1 MKKITLLTLSLSFL
15 IILPA
20 TAQLGKVWTDFQS
33 YSTDLQNYLTNN
45 VNDSLK
51 PVEFQSQNAITGAT
65 GELSIP
71 NPVDAGER
79 VTSDIFLNS
88 LSGKFENNPVVRS
101 TLVSNEINRLITRS
115 SAAGVLGINGQLR
128 SKTKL
133 QDTEN
138 RLENIGVFKEDLD
151 ENQQTF
157 LNDIQDQ
164 IAKIASNASL
174 AGQVGQLLGIREQTN
189 LQYQQTK
196 IQREQVKIVAET
208 LGQTIQ
214 TNQSLQY
221 SNLNLAS
228 LSQQIEDT
236 NRARRVDAS
245 AEAARLLRTTS
256 QADLFGRKVN
266 N

>member
-1 MKKITLLTLSLSFL
+1 MKKIALLTLSLSFL

-33 YSTDLQNYLTNN
+33 YSTDLQNYLSNN

-51 PVEFQSQNAITGAT
+51 PVEFQSQNAIDNAK
-65 GELSIP
+65 GELNIP

-79 VTSDIFLNS
+79 VSSDIFINS
-88 LSGKFENNPVVRS
+88 LSDKFENNPVVRS
-101 TLVSNEINRLITRS
+101 TSVTNEINRLITRS
-115 SAAGVLGINGQLR
+115 SAAGILGINGQIR

-138 RLENIGVFKEDLD
+138 RLQNIGVFTEDVD
-151 ENQQTF
+151 ENEQNF
-157 LNDIQDQ
+157 LNNIQDQ
-164 IAKIASNASL
+164 IVKLGNNASV
-174 AGQVGQLLGIREQTN
+174 AGQVGQLLGISEQTK
-189 LQYQQTK
+189 LQYQQIK

-221 SNLNLAS
+221 TNLNLAS
-228 LSQQIEDT
+228 LSQQMEDT

-256 QADLFGRKVN
+256 QADLFGRKLN

>member
-45 VNDSLK
+45 VNDTLK
-51 PVEFQSQNAITGAT
+51 PVEFQSQNAIDNAK
-65 GELSIP
+65 GELNIP
-71 NPVDAGER
+71 NPIDAGEK
-79 VTSDIFLNS
+79 VSIDIFLNS
-88 LSGKFENNPVVRS
+88 ISDKFEKNPVVRS

-115 SAAGVLGINGQLR
+115 SAAGILGVNGQIR

-138 RLENIGVFKEDLD
+138 RLEKIGVFVDDAD
-151 ENQQTF
+151 ENQQNF
-157 LNDIQDQ
+157 LNQ
-164 IAKIASNASL
+164 IEKPIRLAMDNSL
-174 AGQVGQLLGIREQTN
+174 ALGQLLGIRDQTN

-208 LGQTIQ
+208 LGQTLQ

-221 SNLNLAS
+221 TNLNIAS
-228 LSQQIEDT
+228 LSQQMEDT

-256 QADLFGRKVN
+256 QTDLFGRIEP
-266 N
+266 

>member
-1 MKKITLLTLSLSFL
+1 MKKITLLTFSLSFL

-51 PVEFQSQNAITGAT
+51 PVEFQSQNAIDNAK
-65 GELSIP
+65 GELNIP
-71 NPVDAGER
+71 NPVDAGEK
-79 VTSDIFLNS
+79 VSIDIFINS
-88 LSGKFENNPVVRS
+88 LSDKFENNPVVRS
-101 TLVSNEINRLITRS
+101 TSVSNEINRLITRS
-115 SAAGVLGINGQLR
+115 SAAGILGVNGQIR

-138 RLENIGVFKEDLD
+138 RLENIGVFADDPDEESNRLLKQFSDL
-151 ENQQTF
+151 
-157 LNDIQDQ
+157 
-164 IAKIASNASL
+164 ASNLTGTPQTTALS
-174 AGQVGQLLGIREQTN
+174 QLIGLTQSQNTV
-189 LQYQQTK
+189 K

-221 SNLNLAS
+221 TNLNLAS
-228 LSQQIEDT
+228 LSQQMEDT

-256 QADLFGRKVN
+256 QADLFGRQTN

>member
-51 PVEFQSQNAITGAT
+51 PVELQSQNAITGAT
-65 GELSIP
+65 GELNIP
-71 NPVDAGER
+71 NPIEAGER
-79 VTSDIFLNS
+79 VSSDIFLNS
-88 LSGKFENNPVVRS
+88 ISDKFENNPVLRS

-115 SAAGVLGINGQLR
+115 SAAGILGVNGQIR
-128 SKTKL
+128 TKNKL
-133 QDTEN
+133 EDTEN
-138 RLENIGVFKEDLD
+138 RLEKIGVFTDDADEIQKSFLD
-151 ENQQTF
+151 NINE
-157 LNDIQDQ
+157 
-164 IAKIASNASL
+164 
-174 AGQVGQLLGIREQTN
+174 QVNQLLRVPTPDLTKIEALFGVRD
-189 LQYQQTK
+189 QYQQTQ
-196 IQREQVKIVAET
+196 IQREQLKIVAET

-221 SNLNLAS
+221 SNLNLAN
-228 LSQQIEDT
+228 LSQQMEDT

-256 QADLFGRKVN
+256 QTDLFGRENK
-266 N
+266 

>member
-1 MKKITLLTLSLSFL
+1 MKKIALLTLSLSFL

-51 PVEFQSQNAITGAT
+51 PVEFQSQNAIYNAT
-65 GELSIP
+65 GELRIP
-71 NPVDAGER
+71 NPIDAGDR
-79 VTSDIFLNS
+79 VSIDIFLNS
-88 LSGKFENNPVVRS
+88 ISDKFENNPVVRS
-101 TLVSNEINRLITRS
+101 SLVNNEINRLITRS
-115 SAAGVLGINGQLR
+115 SAAGVLGVNGQIR

-133 QDTEN
+133 EDTEN
-138 RLENIGVFKEDLD
+138 RLENLGVFADDPDEESNRLLKQFSDL
-151 ENQQTF
+151 
-157 LNDIQDQ
+157 
-164 IAKIASNASL
+164 ASSFTGMQATTALS
-174 AGQVGQLLGIREQTN
+174 QLIGLTQSQNTV
-189 LQYQQTK
+189 K

-221 SNLNLAS
+221 TNLNLAS
-228 LSQQIEDT
+228 LSQQMEDT

-256 QADLFGRKVN
+256 QADLFGRKLN

>member
-1 MKKITLLTLSLSFL
+1 MKKIALLTLSLSFL

-33 YSTDLQNYLTNN
+33 YSTDLQNYLSNN

-51 PVEFQSQNAITGAT
+51 PVEFQSQNAIDNAK
-65 GELSIP
+65 GELNIP

-79 VTSDIFLNS
+79 VSSDIFINS
-88 LSGKFENNPVVRS
+88 LSDKFENNPVVRS
-101 TLVSNEINRLITRS
+101 TSVTNEINRLITRS
-115 SAAGVLGINGQLR
+115 SAAGVLGVNGQIR

-138 RLENIGVFKEDLD
+138 RLENIGVFKEELD
-151 ENQQTF
+151 EETDNLLNQIRNFVPKTPQEEAISG
-157 LNDIQDQ
+157 LS
-164 IAKIASNASL
+164 K
-174 AGQVGQLLGIREQTN
+174 LLGLNQVQTT
-189 LQYQQTK
+189 Q

-221 SNLNLAS
+221 TNLNLAS
-228 LSQQIEDT
+228 LSQQMEDT

-256 QADLFGRKVN
+256 QADLFGRKAN

>member
-20 TAQLGKVWTDFQS
+20 TAQLGKVWTDSQS

-51 PVEFQSQNAITGAT
+51 PVELQSQNAIYNAT

-71 NPVDAGER
+71 NPIDAGER
-79 VTSDIFLNS
+79 VSNDIFLNS
-88 LSGKFENNPVVRS
+88 ISDKFENNPVVRS

-115 SAAGVLGINGQLR
+115 SAASVLGANGQIRSKNKLENTERRLEKIGVFAEEAENDPENILDKINGQITQILG
-128 SKTKL
+128 
-133 QDTEN
+133 TEN
-138 RLENIGVFKEDLD
+138 LTQAALT
-151 ENQQTF
+151 Q
-157 LNDIQDQ
+157 
-164 IAKIASNASL
+164 AA
-174 AGQVGQLLGIREQTN
+174 QLLGGRE
-189 LQYQQTK
+189 QYQQTQ

-221 SNLNLAS
+221 TNLNLAS
-228 LSQQIEDT
+228 LSQQMEDT

-256 QADLFGRKVN
+256 QTDLFGRKIN

>member
-20 TAQLGKVWTDFQS
+20 TAQLGKVWTDFKS
-33 YSTDLQNYLTNN
+33 YSQDLQKYFTDN
-45 VNDSLK
+45 VNVKVDDSLK
-51 PVEFQSQNAITGAT
+51 LELQAEYTIPNLT
-65 GELSIP
+65 GEFKIP
-71 NPVDAGER
+71 NPFDAGENDR
-79 VTSDIFLNS
+79 FINSISD
-88 LSGKFENNPVVRS
+88 KFENNLAVRS
-101 TLVSNEINRLITRS
+101 TLVSNERNRLITRS
-115 SAAGVLGINGQLR
+115 SAAGILGEGQNR

-138 RLENIGVFKEDLD
+138 RLESIGVFAEDVD
-151 ENQQTF
+151 NDPENF
-157 LNDIQDQ
+157 LEKITGR
-164 IAKIASNASL
+164 IAVAL
-174 AGQVGQLLGIREQTN
+174 GQNLYSEAAQLLGARD
-189 LQYQQTK
+189 QYQQTQ

-221 SNLNLAS
+221 TNLNLAS
-228 LSQQIEDT
+228 LSQQMEDT

-256 QADLFGRKVN
+256 QTDLFGRKVN

>member
-1 MKKITLLTLSLSFL
+1 MKKIALLTLSLSFI

-33 YSTDLQNYLTNN
+33 YSTDLQNYLSNN

-51 PVEFQSQNAITGAT
+51 PVEFQSQNAIDNAK
-65 GELSIP
+65 GELNIP
-71 NPVDAGER
+71 NPVDAGEK
-79 VTSDIFLNS
+79 VSIDIFLNS
-88 LSGKFENNPVVRS
+88 LSDKFENNPVVRS
-101 TLVSNEINRLITRS
+101 SLVSNEINRLITRS
-115 SAAGVLGINGQLR
+115 SAAGVLGINGQIR

-133 QDTEN
+133 KDTEN
-138 RLENIGVFKEDLD
+138 RLENIGVFKEDVNENEQKFLD
-151 ENQQTF
+151 RIEQSIGAVSGNP
-157 LNDIQDQ
+157 
-164 IAKIASNASL
+164 L
-174 AGQVGQLLGIREQTN
+174 ALGQLLGIRDQTN
-189 LQYQQTK
+189 LQYQQIK

-221 SNLNLAS
+221 TNLNLAS
-228 LSQQIEDT
+228 LSQQMEDT

-256 QADLFGRKVN
+256 QADLFGRKAN

>member
-1 MKKITLLTLSLSFL
+1 MKKIALLTLSLSFL
-15 IILPA
+15 IVLPA

-33 YSTDLQNYLTNN
+33 YSTDLQNYLSNN

-51 PVEFQSQNAITGAT
+51 PVEFQSQNAIDNAK
-65 GELSIP
+65 GELNIP
-71 NPVDAGER
+71 NPIDAGEK
-79 VTSDIFLNS
+79 VSIDIFLNS
-88 LSGKFENNPVVRS
+88 LSDKFENNPVVRS
-101 TLVSNEINRLITRS
+101 TLVNNEINRLITRS
-115 SAAGVLGINGQLR
+115 SAAGILGVNGQIR
-128 SKTKL
+128 SKNKL
-133 QDTEN
+133 EDTEN
-138 RLENIGVFKEDLD
+138 RLEKIGVFNEDLD
-151 ENQQTF
+151 ENQQNF

-164 IAKIASNASL
+164 IVRA
-174 AGQVGQLLGIREQTN
+174 AGNSTLLGQLIGIRDQTN
-189 LQYQQTK
+189 LQYQQVK

-221 SNLNLAS
+221 TNLNLAS
-228 LSQQIEDT
+228 LSQQMEDT

-256 QADLFGRKVN
+256 QADLFGRKN

>member
-1 MKKITLLTLSLSFL
+1 MKKIALLTLSLSFL

-51 PVEFQSQNAITGAT
+51 PVEFQSQNAIYNAT
-65 GELSIP
+65 GELRIP
-71 NPVDAGER
+71 NPIDAGDR
-79 VTSDIFLNS
+79 VSIDIFLNS
-88 LSGKFENNPVVRS
+88 ISDKFENNPVVRS
-101 TLVSNEINRLITRS
+101 SLVNNEINRLITRS
-115 SAAGVLGINGQLR
+115 SAAGVLGVNGQIR

-133 QDTEN
+133 EDTEN
-138 RLENIGVFKEDLD
+138 RLEKIGVFTDELD
-151 ENQQTF
+151 ENQQNF
-157 LNDIQDQ
+157 LNDIQDRIVQ
-164 IAKIASNASL
+164 LGSNASV
-174 AGQVGQLLGIREQTN
+174 AGQVGELLGIREQTN
-189 LQYQQTK
+189 LQYQQVK

-221 SNLNLAS
+221 TNLNLAS
-228 LSQQIEDT
+228 LSQQVEDT

-256 QADLFGRKVN
+256 QADLFGRENK
-266 N
+266 

>member
-1 MKKITLLTLSLSFL
+1 MKKIALLTLSLSFL

-65 GELSIP
+65 GELTIP
-71 NPVDAGER
+71 NPVEAGER
-79 VTSDIFLNS
+79 VSTDIFLNS
-88 LSGKFENNPVVRS
+88 ISDKFENNPVVRS
-101 TLVSNEINRLITRS
+101 SLVSNEINRLITRS
-115 SAAGVLGINGQLR
+115 SAASVLGVNGQIR

-138 RLENIGVFKEDLD
+138 RLENIGVFTDDLD

-157 LNDIQDQ
+157 LNDIQEQ
-164 IAKIASNASL
+164 IGRAMSMNPTTGL
-174 AGQVGQLLGIREQTN
+174 VGELLGIRQQTN
-189 LQYQQTK
+189 LQYEQVK

-221 SNLNLAS
+221 TNLNLAS
-228 LSQQIEDT
+228 LSQQMEDT

-256 QADLFGRKVN
+256 QTDLFGRENK
-266 N
+266 

>member
-1 MKKITLLTLSLSFL
+1 MKKIALLTLSLSFL

-20 TAQLGKVWTDFQS
+20 TAQLGKVWTDFKS
-33 YSTDLQNYLTNN
+33 YSNDLQKYFTDN
-45 VNDSLK
+45 VNVNGNDSLK
-51 PVEFQSQNAITGAT
+51 LELQSEYAIPNVT
-65 GELSIP
+65 GEFKIP
-71 NPVDAGER
+71 NPFDTGENDR
-79 VTSDIFLNS
+79 FLNS
-88 LSGKFENNPVVRS
+88 ISDKFENNPEVRS
-101 TLVSNEINRLITRS
+101 TLVSNERNRLITRS
-115 SAAGVLGINGQLR
+115 SAAGILGEGQNR

-138 RLENIGVFKEDLD
+138 RLENIGVFDAQD
-151 ENQQTF
+151 ETENNLIGQIPDFIRNLAQASTAGTALTQLTGATQVQT
-157 LNDIQDQ
+157 
-164 IAKIASNASL
+164 
-174 AGQVGQLLGIREQTN
+174 VR
-189 LQYQQTK
+189 

-221 SNLNLAS
+221 TNLNLAN
-228 LSQQIEDT
+228 LSQQMEDT

-256 QADLFGRKVN
+256 QTDLFGRKVN